1 MLLRIHLVMCIYW
14 MHVKADCHIP
24 KIECRTNQTV
34 CCTNWLR
41 KWHQIY
47 LVLKS
52 FTVNFYGLEYLM
64 FLRIHLV
71 ECINRMHAKAGFH
84 TSKIE
89 CRTNQTVLLHKFI
102 AKMASKL
109 PCVQKFRNK
118 FSADGVPDFFAHS
131 FG

>member
-1 MLLRIHLVMCIYW
+1 MF
-14 MHVKADCHIP
+14 
-24 KIECRTNQTV
+24 IECMQKLVAALQKLNSGQTTLF
-34 CCTNWLR
+34 CCTNSLR

-47 LVLKS
+47 LVFKS
-52 FTVNFYGLEYLM
+52 FAETFHRMKYLM

-71 ECINRMHAKAGFH
+71 EYIDRMHAKAGYH
-84 TSKIE
+84 TPKIE
-89 CRTNQTVLLHKFI
+89 WRRNQTVLLHKFI